1 MAASIDAHCSGPRK
15 QEAGRG
21 EMRGLVSFL
30 PLILLFGAM
39 YFVLFRPQQKR
50 MAEHQRL
57 IRSVDV
63 GDNVLTSSGI
73 FGKITRMT
81 DERVE
86 IELSGGAR
94 LEMLR
99 SSIVRIVSDADE
111 AEKALESSGSDKE
124 LSGRVDEGDEGESL
138 E

>member
-1 MAASIDAHCSGPRK
+1 
-15 QEAGRG
+15 
-21 EMRGLVSFL
+21 MRGLTTLL
-30 PLILLFGAM
+30 PLVLLMVAM
-39 YFVLFRPQQKR
+39 YFLLFRPQQKR
-50 MAEHQRL
+50 VAEHQRL
-57 IRSVDV
+57 VRSIDV
-63 GDNVLTSSGI
+63 GDEVVTSAGI

-99 SSIVRIVSDADE
+99 SSIVKRVGDVDE
-111 AEKALESSGSDKE
+111 PGEAIEAAKSDKE
-124 LSGRVDEGDEGESL
+124 SKDAAGSGDEDESL